1 MKKALLTLTLL
12 AFGGCAWFDDGAPA
26 RTCKTSRDCFAA
38 QGEVCTAAGVCE
50 VLDASAAAP
59 LEVPQ

>member
-1 MKKALLTLTLL
+1 MVIVALAL
-12 AFGGCAWFDDGAPA
+12 GGCAWFDDGEPGRA
-26 RTCKTSRDCFAA
+26 CKTNRDCFAA

-50 VLDASAAAP
+50 TVDASSVAP